1 MGAKT
6 FGGAKKFGGPKK
18 FGAAKK
24 FEGGKKFERPDR
36 AGKGKRPLNRFTR
49 DERPARD
56 RSAARKDRE
65 QSRDQRPERESALST
80 RELAPRASDDGRFIW
95 GANPVLEALRANPDR
110 IERIL
115 MQDGG
120 LGPKLAAEV
129 FTRVRDAG
137 IRLDKVDRDRL
148 SSMSDGGVHQ
158 GIAAEVRQFD
168 YLELEQ
174 LIKISKSSSRAPLIV
189 VLDGIQDPHNLG
201 AIIRSAH
208 AFGAHGVVIA
218 RDRAAGVTGVV
229 AKSSAGAIEYCPIAR
244 VTNLSRA
251 LEELKKND
259 FWTVAAEP
267 DGDRTLW
274 AADLKG
280 PIVIVVGAEGPGV
293 REGVLKQCDYRV
305 QIPMV
310 GKVASLNASVSAGV
324 LLAEVSRQRSLDG
337 VTAAVAAVAPA
348 E

>member
-1 MGAKT
+1 MKRGKGQRPPARGAKR
-6 FGGAKKFGGPKK
+6 
-18 FGAAKK
+18 
-24 FEGGKKFERPDR
+24 FERKER
-36 AGKGKRPLNRFTR
+36 YSR
-49 DERPARD
+49 DERPSRAP
-56 RSAARKDRE
+56 SAARKDRE
-65 QSRDQRPERESALST
+65 RVRERTPRVEARPPREV
-80 RELAPRASDDGRFIW
+80 APRLTASDDGRFIW
-95 GANPVLEALRANPDR
+95 GVNPVLEALRANPDR

-158 GIAAEVRQFD
+158 GLAAEVRQFD
-168 YLELEQ
+168 YLELDQ
-174 LIKISKSSSRAPLIV
+174 LIRISKSSDRAPLIV

-201 AIIRSAH
+201 AVIRSAH

-218 RDRAAGVTGVV
+218 RDRAVGVTGVV
-229 AKSSAGAIEYCPIAR
+229 AKASAGAIEYCPIAR

-251 LEELKKND
+251 LEALKKAD
-259 FWTVAAEP
+259 FWTVAADP
-267 DGDRTLW
+267 GGDRTLW
-274 AADLKG
+274 ALDLKG
-280 PIVIVVGAEGPGV
+280 PIVIVVGAEGLGV
-293 REGVLKQCDYRV
+293 REGVLKQCDFHV

-324 LLAEVSRQRSLDG
+324 LLGEVARQRMPAQVP
-337 VTAAVAAVAPA
+337 VTESGAV
-348 E
+348 